1 MVGSGLL
8 DSPAMAATTRPARPR
23 AGHLVIIGGA
33 EDKLRQRTIL
43 TRFVTLAGG
52 PSARI
57 LVISTASS
65 LGDEATD
72 LYASLFHQLGVAE
85 VTSARPMTR
94 DEANAGRIAEELRDV
109 TGVFLTGGNQLRL
122 STVVGGTKLGK
133 ALVDGHKRG
142 LVIAGTS
149 AGASAIASHMVAFGA
164 SGATPKQRMTQMSA
178 GLGLLPGVVID
189 QHFEQR
195 NRIGRLI
202 ALVAQSPALLGI
214 GLDEDTAAIVS
225 PSGMLEVI
233 GKGSVTILD
242 PAKLHTDAYEAKRH
256 RPIMVSGVVL
266 HSLPSGYRFD
276 LRRRQVRATLRPVDA
291 TDRQLAHIEAASD
304 RTRKLIR
311 RIAAEGAD
319 DSAPERSRRRATRSR
334 ALEEASE

>member
-1 MVGSGLL
+1 M
-8 DSPAMAATTRPARPR
+8 
-23 AGHLVIIGGA
+23 IIGGA

-72 LYASLFHQLGVAE
+72 LYASLFQQLGAAE

-94 DEANAGRIAEELRDV
+94 EEANAARLAESLRDV

-122 STVVGGTKLGK
+122 STVVGGTKLGR
-133 ALVDGHKRG
+133 ALVEGHKRG
-142 LVIAGTS
+142 LVVAGTS
-149 AGASAIASHMVAFGA
+149 AGASAIASHMVAFGT

-178 GLGLLPGVVID
+178 GLGLLSGVVID

-214 GLDEDTAAIVS
+214 GLDEDTAAVVS

-242 PAKLHTDAYEAKRH
+242 PAKLQTDAYEAKRY

-291 TDRQLAHIEAASD
+291 TDRQLANIQAASE

-319 DSAPERSRRRATRSR
+319 DSAPERSRRRTVRSR